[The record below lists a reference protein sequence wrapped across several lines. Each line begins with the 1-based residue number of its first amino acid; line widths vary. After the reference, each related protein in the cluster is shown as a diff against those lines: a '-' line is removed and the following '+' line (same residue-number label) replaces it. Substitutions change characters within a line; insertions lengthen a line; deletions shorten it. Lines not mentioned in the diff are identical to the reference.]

1 MRIIKHRA
9 ELRQVLDAA
18 RCKGASVG
26 MMGTSGALHD
36 GHLSLVRGAVQE
48 NDVSAMFYGGGGGGP
63 RLYDRDEK
71 RDLALCE
78 EAGMQIAYVPAPGDY
93 MTGRESTVM
102 SLPVLFGGDQPG
114 MEDPAHLHQ
123 ITFAMAKLYNIF
135 GPCRMYSGEKDWQ
148 QLAIFTRL
156 AEDLAFPVT
165 VVPCATV
172 RDADGLALSSRNV
185 KLTPEQRAKAP
196 LIYQA
201 LKEAVVSVVAGER
214 SLARIKAQV
223 AERVAPVGTIDYLVS
238 VDPREITPKDP
249 LTGDVRL
256 MISVKVGEIR
266 LLDNIGAHA
275 G

>member
-1 MRIIKHRA
+1 LRIIKYRA
-9 ELRQVLDAA
+9 ELREILDAA
-18 RCKGASVG
+18 RAQGKTVG

-36 GHLSLVRGAVQE
+36 GHMSLVRGAVE
-48 NDVSAMFYGGGGGGP
+48 NNDVSAMFYGGGGGGP
-63 RLYDRDEK
+63 RLYDRDEA
-71 RDLALCE
+71 RDLGMCE
-78 EAGMQIAYVPAPGDY
+78 AAGMQYAYAPAPGDY
-93 MTGRESTVM
+93 MNGKEATVI

-114 MEDPAHLHQ
+114 MEDPAHLLA
-123 ITFAMAKLYNIF
+123 ISFAQAKLYNIF

-148 QLAIFTRL
+148 QLAIFTRI
-156 AEDLAFPVT
+156 AEDLAFPIE
-165 VVPCATV
+165 VVPCPTV
-172 RDADGLALSSRNV
+172 READGLAMSSRNV
-185 KLTPEQRAKAP
+185 KLTPEQRANAP
-196 LIYQA
+196 LIYKA
-201 LKEAVVSVVAGER
+201 LQEAVASIEAGER

-223 AERVAPVGTIDYLVS
+223 AERVAPVGVIDYLVS

>member
-1 MRIIKHRA
+1 
-9 ELRQVLDAA
+9 
-18 RCKGASVG
+18 
-26 MMGTSGALHD
+26 
-36 GHLSLVRGAVQE
+36 
-48 NDVSAMFYGGGGGGP
+48 
-63 RLYDRDEK
+63 
-71 RDLALCE
+71 
-78 EAGMQIAYVPAPGDY
+78 
-93 MTGRESTVM
+93 
-102 SLPVLFGGDQPG
+102 

-135 GPCRMYSGEKDWQ
+135 GPCKMYSGEKDWQ

-196 LIYQA
+196 LIYRA
-201 LKEAVVSVVAGER
+201 LREAVASIEAGER